1 MLSRWAM
8 LALVPLAGLVGCA
21 SVHGP
26 SRVATPV
33 DRTEAPAYEEIVIP
47 GSEPMHAEMMPERR
61 VVSVAARDA
70 DVRTVLLTIAEQAGL
85 NLVVDHDVAGTVSV
99 EVQDIPVIDALD
111 AIISQAGFHYRLAGG
126 LLRVYGSDRQT
137 RIFTLDYVTGQRQGR
152 STMSATSGGMSSSGS
167 SGGGGGQSE
176 GSQVSINT
184 SSAVDPW
191 SDVVTGLESIVF
203 TDGGGEAKVVGQPS
217 VPSAAESLIQA
228 QGGVAAAPAHRSVA
242 EDRLVVN
249 PLTGVILVTASFEK
263 LNRVAD
269 FLERVEGAAHRQVVI
284 EAEILEI
291 TLSHEFHAGID
302 WTRIPGVSSDPTSVY
317 GSDEVGVAQ
326 NLSPDN
332 GVFQV
337 AGSLGDF
344 DGLLDALAGQGQIK
358 VLSSPRIAT
367 LNNQKAVI
375 KVAREQSFFSQQ
387 IDYDENADG
396 TRTPI
401 LTVEPQLVTIGLV
414 LDVVPQ
420 IGDGGEIM
428 MNIHPSITELV
439 GEDVFPPGASGDEI
453 LANAPVLDI
462 REVDTVVR
470 VDNGHMLVIG
480 GLLKERTSDQ
490 VKKVPFLGD
499 IPVVGHLFRQ
509 TDLITEQIELVIA
522 IRPRVVVGEAAH
534 RLAVREVER
543 LRSQF

>member
-1 MLSRWAM
+1 M
-8 LALVPLAGLVGCA
+8 LALLPLLGLVGCTTL
-21 SVHGP
+21 HGP
-26 SRVATPV
+26 SRSSSTW
-33 DRTEAPAYEEIVIP
+33 YEPGNDEPLQEIVIP
-47 GSEPMHAEMMPERR
+47 GSEPFHPEVVPERKL
-61 VVSVAARDA
+61 VSVAAREA
-70 DVRTVLLTIAEQAGL
+70 EIRTVLLTIADQAGL
-85 NLVVDHDVAGTVSV
+85 NLVVDQDVTGTVSV
-99 EVQDIPVIDALD
+99 EVRDLPVIDALD
-111 AIISQAGFHYRLAGG
+111 AIISQAGFHYRLANG

-137 RIFTLDYVTGQRQGR
+137 RIFSLDYVTGQRQGR
-152 STMSATSGGMSSSGS
+152 STMSATSGGMSGTNRESS
-167 SGGGGGQSE
+167 SGGGSNE
-176 GSQVSINT
+176 GSQVSINS

-191 SDVVTGLESIVF
+191 KDVLAGLESIMF
-203 TDGGGEAKVVGQPS
+203 EDGEGDLEVVGQPNP
-217 VPSAAESLIQA
+217 PSAAESLRQA
-228 QGGVAAAPAHRSVA
+228 ADGTASGAPARRVR
-242 EDRLVVN
+242 ERDRLVVN
-249 PLTGVILVTASFEK
+249 PLTGVILVTASFQK

-302 WTRIPGVSSDPTSVY
+302 WSRIPGASSNVTSVF
-317 GSDEVGVAQ
+317 GQDDVGVAQ
-326 NLSPDN
+326 SLSPDN
-332 GVFQV
+332 RAFQI

-344 DGLLDALAGQGQIK
+344 DLLLDALAGQGRIK

-387 IDYDENADG
+387 IDYEMNPDG

-420 IGDGGEIM
+420 IGENGDIM

-453 LANAPVLDI
+453 LANAPILDI

-470 VDNGHMLVIG
+470 VANGHMLVIG
-480 GLLKERTSDQ
+480 GLLKERVSDRVQ
-490 VKKVPFLGD
+490 KVPFLGD
-499 IPVVGHLFRQ
+499 IPVVGHLFRR
-509 TDLITEQIELVIA
+509 TDLIEEQIELVIA
-522 IRPRVVVGEAAH
+522 IRPRVVVGEHAH
-534 RLAVREVER
+534 RVALREVER
-543 LRSQF
+543 LRSHF